1 MAGELVRMSEVLNH
15 LDLAQ
20 GDTTYQSELQLYIEA
35 ATPIVEYITGPINT
49 YSYNE
54 TYQCNGLSRISLR
67 HVPVVANSISSC
79 IEYVGISPFT
89 LTNQPPGSTHDN
101 YGFYLQRPE
110 AGTLI
115 RMSSFGQ
122 ETPFLGSWLAIT
134 YQAGLATVPADV
146 KLAVLEDIRGLWQQT
161 HNGGR
166 PKWGGGVPDED
177 GWTVGPLHL
186 FPRLAAMIENR
197 ARVQSIA

>member
-1 MAGELVRMSEVLNH
+1 MAGELVRMSEVLSH
-15 LDLAQ
+15 LDLAA
-20 GDTTYQSELQLYIEA
+20 GDTTYQAELQRYIEA

-49 YSYNE
+49 YTFTESYPCE
-54 TYQCNGLSRISLR
+54 GLSRISLR
-67 HVPVVANSISSC
+67 NVPVIAGSISSC
-79 IEYVGISPFT
+79 TEYVGVSPFT
-89 LTNQPPGSTHDN
+89 LTSQPPGSTKDN
-101 YGFYLQRPE
+101 YGYYLQRPE

-122 ETPFLGSWLAIT
+122 EMPFLGSWLAIT
-134 YQAGLATVPADV
+134 YQAGMSSVPPDV

-166 PKWGGGVPDED
+166 PKWGGGMADED

-186 FPRLAAMIENR
+186 FPRLAAMLENK
-197 ARVQSIA
+197 ARTQSIA